1 MEQWQ
6 WARRWWTVLA
16 CAGSIGAMGAMGAIG
31 TIGAIGAGA
40 LWPTPAVAQ
49 EKVKFNLSW
58 LPQGSTGGVLVAIHQ
73 GFYREA
79 GLEVSA
85 VVGHGGQRTVNE
97 VDQGL
102 FEFGYGDPI
111 SVMLNRAQGGRTKMV
126 GAINAVW
133 PGAICYLVKPGRTLA
148 KPADLKGL
156 SMGGGGA
163 SPLQNIVPA
172 WLKANGLPPTAIKL
186 LRLDP
191 STINPSFLQGR
202 VDLTECWE
210 GANLPVL
217 KSLAAKQGREIGSLR
232 YRDFGLDMVGNGI
245 VTTETMIAKKPDVV
259 RRFVQ
264 ATYRG
269 YAWMREHPEAS
280 AGVIVSQYPMLDKQV
295 MVEQIRQIGVLE
307 TDRETQGHKPGWLPV
322 ARMATTAQFVRDA
335 FTLPPTLKAT
345 DIYTNQFVE

>member
-1 MEQWQ
+1 MQQWQ
-6 WARRWWTVLA
+6 WTRRWWTALA
-16 CAGSIGAMGAMGAIG
+16 CVGTLGMAGIV
-31 TIGAIGAGA
+31 GAGA
-40 LWPTPAVAQ
+40 LWATPVAAQ
-49 EKVKFNLSW
+49 DKVKFNLSW
-58 LPQGSTGGVLVAIHQ
+58 LPQGSTGGVLVAINK
-73 GFYREA
+73 GYYREA

-85 VVGHGGQRTVNE
+85 IVGHGGQRTVNE

-111 SVMLNRAQGGRTKMV
+111 SVMLNRAQGGKTRMV
-126 GAINAVW
+126 GSINAVW
-133 PGAICYLVKPGRTLA
+133 PGAICYLAKPGRTIT
-148 KPADLKGL
+148 KPADLKGM

-172 WLKANGLPPTAIKL
+172 WLKANGLPPTSVKL

-217 KSLAAKQGREIGSLR
+217 KSLASKQGREIGSLR

-245 VTTETMIAKKPDVV
+245 VTTETMIAQKPDVV

-295 MVEQIRQIGVLE
+295 MVEQIRQIGALE
-307 TDRETQGHKPGWLPV
+307 TDSETKGHKPGWLPV
-322 ARMATTAQFVRDA
+322 PRMESTAKFVRDA
-335 FTLPPTLKAT
+335 FNLAPTLKAT

>member
-1 MEQWQ
+1 MQQWQ
-6 WARRWWTVLA
+6 LTRRWWTALV
-16 CAGSIGAMGAMGAIG
+16 CAGTLGAV
-31 TIGAIGAGA
+31 GAGA
-40 LWPTPAVAQ
+40 MWATPVVAQ
-49 EKVKFNLSW
+49 VAQTAQAAPTKVKFNLSW
-58 LPQGSTGGVLVAIHQ
+58 LPQGSTGGVIVAINK

-79 GLEVSA
+79 GLDVSA
-85 VVGHGGQRTVNE
+85 IVGHGGQRTVNE

-111 SVMLNRAQGGRTKMV
+111 SVMLNRAQGGKTKMV
-126 GAINAVW
+126 GSINAVW
-133 PGAICYLVKPGRTLA
+133 PGAICYLVKPGRTIA
-148 KPADLKGL
+148 KPADLKGM

-172 WLKANGLPPTAIKL
+172 WLKANGLPPTSVKL

-245 VTTETMIAKKPDVV
+245 VTTEKMIEQKPDVV

-269 YAWMREHPEAS
+269 YAWMREHPEES
-280 AGVIVSQYPMLDKQV
+280 AAVIVSQYPMLDKQV
-295 MVEQIRQIGVLE
+295 MVEQIRQIGTLE
-307 TDRETQGHKPGWLPV
+307 TDRETKGPNSHKPGWLPV
-322 ARMATTAQFVRDA
+322 PRMEATAKFVRDA
-335 FTLPPTLKAT
+335 FNLAPALKAT

>member
-1 MEQWQ
+1 MQQWQ
-6 WARRWWTVLA
+6 WARRWWTALA
-16 CAGSIGAMGAMGAIG
+16 FVGAFGAAGS
-31 TIGAIGAGA
+31 GA
-40 LWPTPAVAQ
+40 LWATPVAAQ
-49 EKVKFNLSW
+49 DKVKFNLSW
-58 LPQGSTGGVLVAIHQ
+58 LPQGSTGGVLVAINK
-73 GFYREA
+73 GYYRDV

-85 VVGHGGQRTVNE
+85 IVGHGGQRTVNE
-97 VDQGL
+97 IDQGL

-111 SVMLNRAQGGRTKMV
+111 SVMLNRAQGGKTKMV
-126 GAINAVW
+126 GSINAVW
-133 PGAICYLVKPGRTLA
+133 PGAICYLVKPGRSLA

-172 WLKANGLPPTAIKL
+172 WLKANGLAPTSIRL

-217 KSLAAKQGREIGSLR
+217 KSLAARQGREIGSLR

-245 VTTETMIAKKPDVV
+245 VTTEKMIEQKPDVV

-269 YAWMREHPEAS
+269 YAWMREHPDAS
-280 AGVIVSQYPMLDKQV
+280 AAVITSQYPMLDKQV
-295 MVEQIRQIGVLE
+295 MTEQIRQMVALQS
-307 TDRETQGHKPGWLPV
+307 DRETQGHKPGWLPV
-322 ARMATTAQFVRDA
+322 PRMESTAKFVRDA
-335 FTLPPTLKAT
+335 FHLSPTLKAT
-345 DIYTNQFVE
+345 DLYTNQFVE

>member
-1 MEQWQ
+1 MQQWQ
-6 WARRWWTVLA
+6 WAKRWWTALA
-16 CAGSIGAMGAMGAIG
+16 CVGSIGTIG
-31 TIGAIGAGA
+31 TIGAVGAGA
-40 LWPTPAVAQ
+40 LWATPVAAQ

-58 LPQGSTGGVLVAIHQ
+58 LPQGSTGGVLVAINK

-79 GLEVSA
+79 GLDVSA
-85 VVGHGGQRTVNE
+85 IAGHGGQRTVNE

-102 FEFGYGDPI
+102 FDFGYGDPI
-111 SVMLNRAQGGRTKMV
+111 SVMLNRAQGGKTVMV
-126 GAINAVW
+126 GSVNVAW
-133 PGAICYLVKPGRTLA
+133 PGAICYLVKPGRTIT

-156 SMGGGGA
+156 TMGGGGA

-172 WLKANGLPPTAIKL
+172 WLKANGLPPTSVKL

-202 VDLTECWE
+202 IDLTECWE

-217 KSLAAKQGREIGSLR
+217 RSLAAKQGREIGMLR
-232 YRDFGLDMVGNGI
+232 YRDFGLDMVGNGL
-245 VTTETMIAKKPDVV
+245 VTTEKMIAQKPDVV

-269 YAWMREHPEAS
+269 YAWLREHPEES
-280 AGVIVSQYPMLDKQV
+280 AGIIASQYPMLDKQV
-295 MVEQIRQIGVLE
+295 MLEQVKQINGLGSDAE
-307 TDRETQGHKPGWLPV
+307 TKGHKPGWVPV
-322 ARMATTAQFVRDA
+322 PRMEATAKFVRDA
-335 FTLPPTLKAT
+335 FNLPPTLKAT